1 MKNSCIKV
9 PLKKGDL
16 GGSSLQSTI
25 DWIFILMAQTTLGD
39 LLITIRQEI
48 AQTIDQTK
56 DVTQD
61 VTTKTRIY
69 VSDVDLD
76 IPAYVRFDRSSNPE
90 TNPSHVTIDL
100 PNLREMPP
108 AGRLGRL
115 RVTFVYDK
123 TSDRT

>member
-1 MKNSCIKV
+1 
-9 PLKKGDL
+9 
-16 GGSSLQSTI
+16 
-25 DWIFILMAQTTLGD
+25 MAQTTLGD

-76 IPAYVRFDRSSNPE
+76 IPAYVRFDRSPNPE

-100 PNLREMPP
+100 PNLRETPP
-108 AGRLGRL
+108 ADRLGRVQ
-115 RVTFVYDK
+115 VTFAYDK

>member
-1 MKNSCIKV
+1 
-9 PLKKGDL
+9 
-16 GGSSLQSTI
+16 
-25 DWIFILMAQTTLGD
+25 MAQTTLGD

-48 AQTIDQTK
+48 AQTIDQTQ

-76 IPAYVRFDRSSNPE
+76 IPAYVRFERSSNPK
-90 TNPSHVTIDL
+90 TNPSHVTIDF
-100 PNLREMPP
+100 PNLRETPP

-115 RVTFVYDK
+115 RVTFAYDK

>member
-1 MKNSCIKV
+1 
-9 PLKKGDL
+9 
-16 GGSSLQSTI
+16 
-25 DWIFILMAQTTLGD
+25 MAQTTLGD

-76 IPAYVRFDRSSNPE
+76 IPAYVRFDRSPNPE

-100 PNLREMPP
+100 PNLRETSA

>member
-1 MKNSCIKV
+1 
-9 PLKKGDL
+9 
-16 GGSSLQSTI
+16 
-25 DWIFILMAQTTLGD
+25 MAQTTLGD

-61 VTTKTRIY
+61 VTTQTRIY
-69 VSDVDLD
+69 VSDVALD
-76 IPAYVRFDRSSNPE
+76 IPAYVRFDRSPNPE
-90 TNPSHVTIDL
+90 TNPSHVTIDF

-108 AGRLGRL
+108 AGQLGCV
-115 RVTFVYDK
+115 RVTYAYDK

>member
-1 MKNSCIKV
+1 
-9 PLKKGDL
+9 
-16 GGSSLQSTI
+16 
-25 DWIFILMAQTTLGD
+25 MAQTTLGD

-48 AQTIDQTK
+48 AQTIDQTQ
-56 DVTQD
+56 DQTQD
-61 VTTKTRIY
+61 VTTQTRLY

-90 TNPSHVTIDL
+90 TNPSHVTIDF
-100 PNLREMPP
+100 PNLRETPP

-123 TSDRT
+123 TSDLT